1 MKPFRKHVVIV
12 GTARSGTSWLS
23 ETLAK
28 QYRYRMLYEPEHES
42 KTKNGYLICDQ
53 WLKDSTVSSETH
65 RYLGRIFANR
75 IDCDWIA
82 QNSNRKFKQHLWPFI
97 PKKYIIKFVR
107 ANLSAK
113 YLNEYFEIPV
123 IHMIRNPYEVLF
135 SQLRA
140 NFPWLVD
147 LKIFA
152 EQNNL
157 AQLIEEVSGFDIK
170 DYQRLS
176 KLQILALRWCVENV
190 IPLEVWEHYSY
201 KSQVVRYEDLYQD
214 IGYFYK
220 LCETFKLNPI
230 GNIEEIYRLPSTKT
244 HHKSTI
250 KTKAV
255 QQQLFSSSEFEE
267 INYILDAFQTK
278 LYPRRH

>member
-1 MKPFRKHVVIV
+1 MKAFGKHIIIV

-28 QYRYRMLYEPEHES
+28 QHRYRMLYEPEHETR
-42 KTKNGYLICDQ
+42 TKKGYLICDQ
-53 WLKDSTVSSETH
+53 WLKDSTASSETH
-65 RYLGRIFANR
+65 RYLRQIFANR
-75 IDCDWIA
+75 VNCDWIA

-113 YLNEYFEIPV
+113 YLNEHFEIPI

-152 EQNNL
+152 EQKDL
-157 AQLIEEVSGFDIK
+157 VQLVEEVSGVHMK
-170 DYQRLS
+170 DYQKLS
-176 KLQILALRWCVENV
+176 KLQILALRWCIENA
-190 IPLEVWEHYSY
+190 IPLEAWEPYSY

-220 LCETFKLNPI
+220 LCETFELNPVR
-230 GNIEEIYRLPSTKT
+230 NIEEIYRLPSTKT

-255 QQQLFSSSEFEE
+255 QKQLFNSNEFEE